1 MKSHESNHVKL
12 INCMTKTDSAFHN
25 SSFFAIEFLVSYFV
39 SAIAICLI
47 SLRLNAQ
54 LENFKQGKIFL
65 ATSRPGPRLSVQN
78 IFTNMIYQNRN
89 NIILN
94 QNQNQLLGKT
104 NRKAKGNRKSLG
116 SLFNLNSRNS
126 SVSRAH
132 TRIESLSPNS
142 NLSTN
147 SEENLK
153 EERKLQKYW
162 NSISFC
168 FLLCWLPYCIFHSAA
183 KLSPTSPANPG
194 ENSLLGT
201 SQENSSLNAVDNIFT
216 WIAILP
222 SCINPIIFSVWSFSS
237 ARFNFSIHSPS
248 TFTGI
253 NRQREDRNQMIFQ
266 ASSPIMKEKTLAKSP
281 KSLVIRSQNLTATNS
296 LPLELLPFTTSAEGV
311 QNSPASECI
320 FFLLCG
326 SLSFK

>member
-1 MKSHESNHVKL
+1 
-12 INCMTKTDSAFHN
+12 MTKTDSAFHN

-94 QNQNQLLGKT
+94 QNQNQLIGKT
-104 NRKAKGNRKSLG
+104 NRNAKVHRKSLG

-126 SVSRAH
+126 SISRAH

-153 EERKLQKYW
+153 RGKKM
-162 NSISFC
+162 
-168 FLLCWLPYCIFHSAA
+168 A
-183 KLSPTSPANPG
+183 K
-194 ENSLLGT
+194 
-201 SQENSSLNAVDNIFT
+201 
-216 WIAILP
+216 
-222 SCINPIIFSVWSFSS
+222 
-237 ARFNFSIHSPS
+237 
-248 TFTGI
+248 
-253 NRQREDRNQMIFQ
+253 M
-266 ASSPIMKEKTLAKSP
+266 
-281 KSLVIRSQNLTATNS
+281 
-296 LPLELLPFTTSAEGV
+296 LEL
-311 QNSPASECI
+311 N
-320 FFLLCG
+320 
-326 SLSFK
+326 